1 VRSAFSNQRH
11 VDHDACTYRSP
22 SSCGDSSS
30 RSFRPTPG
38 CTATRTAPWAASN
51 PGAPPGRL
59 ADPGRRPKT
68 RTARTTSLR
77 KAVARLCQGRRGEP
91 SPPWFEKWPLKPLRA
106 SLIARA
112 AAARATRRRSRSLLD
127 HPGGLA
133 RRRRVYLALQH
144 RSKAPE
150 WWGIRRMERVSKLG
164 IPGTSLPG
172 REMGLT
178 DRVRGVKC
186 RDSCGERDGG
196 VRVSSFRR

>member
-127 HPGGLA
+127 HPGALLVDGA
-133 RRRRVYLALQH
+133 YTSRCSIGRKRQSGGESAEWNGCQSSAYRVQAC
-144 RSKAPE
+144 RAVR
-150 WWGIRRMERVSKLG
+150 WG
-164 IPGTSLPG
+164 
-172 REMGLT
+172 
-178 DRVRGVKC
+178 
-186 RDSCGERDGG
+186 
-196 VRVSSFRR
+196 